1 MAHRFRMTLYSQPRS
16 VHSHRIRLVMAEKE
30 IASYRVIDVE
40 DEQPN
45 EDLME
50 LNPYGDVPTL
60 VEREAVVYD
69 ARVILEYLDERYP
82 YPPLLPVEPI
92 SRAHYR
98 AAALRMEKDLYTQCE
113 SLKDGVAV
121 SGARKRLQEMLTVL
135 ATGLAPNPYLG
146 AEFSLLDC
154 TLAPVLWRL
163 AHYQIKLPA
172 RQASQLKD
180 YARHLFARP
189 AFQRSLSAWEA
200 RLVPFVD

>member
-1 MAHRFRMTLYSQPRS
+1 MVHRARMALYSHPRS

-30 IASYRVIDVE
+30 IAGYRVIDVD

-60 VEREAVVYD
+60 VEREAVVCD

-92 SRAHYR
+92 SRARYR

-113 SLKDGVAV
+113 DLEDGTGT
-121 SGARKRLQEMLTVL
+121 SRARKRLLEMLTVL
-135 ATGLAPNPYLG
+135 ATDLEPNPYLG

-163 AHYQIKLPA
+163 AHYRIKLPE
-172 RQASQLKD
+172 SQVSRLKD

-189 AFQRSLSAWEA
+189 AFQRSLSPWEA
-200 RLVPFVD
+200 RLQSFVD